1 GDLEL
6 KECVNVWKQPV
17 HVMAYFKDTVEPKPK
32 DFLGRFF
39 AGLE

>member
-1 GDLEL
+1 MEL
-6 KECVNVWKQPV
+6 TECVNVWKQKS
-17 HVMAYFKDTVEPKPK
+17 HVMAYFQDTVEKKPK